1 MTTGIQY
8 LRNLVRFYSAGQ
20 CTETWLARLSVN
32 DLMKLYDVDR
42 QSDFDRPPWRW
53 TYAQVADALK
63 NGDIPNWDD
72 DGNPIPSVK
81 KAETEV

>member
-32 DLMKLYDVDR
+32 DLMKLYDVNR
-42 QSDFDRPPWRW
+42 LTDFDRPPWRW

-63 NGDIPNWDD
+63 DGDIPNWDD
-72 DGNPIPSVK
+72 DGNPISSVK
-81 KAETEV
+81 KVETEV